1 MILNKEGHEKIG
13 KIEMNSTAF
22 YENVSLALK
31 LFPSGNMAPFDS
43 VMTFQEGSEMLHLGV
58 LFMAERNIS
67 YKEIESTAI
76 DRRVGF
82 ESKSKV
88 RNKKNS

>member
-1 MILNKEGHEKIG
+1 MILNKEGQEKIG

-43 VMTFQEGSEMLHLGV
+43 VMTF
-58 LFMAERNIS
+58 
-67 YKEIESTAI
+67 
-76 DRRVGF
+76 
-82 ESKSKV
+82 
-88 RNKKNS
+88 